1 MNWSWFASTL
11 LVISELDR
19 VEVWVNLTR
28 PGGSR
33 NLEATSELPELTPTL
48 AVTAATSTAQQKIIE
63 LRSWISSANA
73 QSMGAPGDID
83 RYGAGLRAAAQ
94 AYEVVRIKAAD
105 NPGGLAGSLEHT
117 VGGRKSVKALA
128 IALRDAVVKR
138 AVCSLAGFNDS
149 ESFVIA
155 INPAFDGGLLKNDE
169 LKSQLL
175 NSYHHVW
182 PHGGGT
188 KER

>member
-1 MNWSWFASTL
+1 MYMYIYIFS
-11 LVISELDR
+11 
-19 VEVWVNLTR
+19 
-28 PGGSR
+28 
-33 NLEATSELPELTPTL
+33 EATPELPELTPTL
-48 AVTAATSTAQQKIIE
+48 AATAATSTAQQKIIE
-63 LRSWISSANA
+63 LRSWIFSANA
-73 QSMGAPGDID
+73 HSMGAPGDID

-155 INPAFDGGLLKNDE
+155 INTAFDGGLLKNDE

-182 PHGGGT
+182 PHGGT

>member
-1 MNWSWFASTL
+1 MNMYIYIFS
-11 LVISELDR
+11 
-19 VEVWVNLTR
+19 
-28 PGGSR
+28 
-33 NLEATSELPELTPTL
+33 EATPELPELTPTL
-48 AVTAATSTAQQKIIE
+48 AATAATSTAQQKIIE
-63 LRSWISSANA
+63 LRSWIFSANA
-73 QSMGAPGDID
+73 HSMGAPGDID

-128 IALRDAVVKR
+128 VALRDAVVKR
-138 AVCSLAGFNDS
+138 AVCSLGGFN
-149 ESFVIA
+149 ESSFIIA
-155 INPAFDGGLLKNDE
+155 INLAFDGTLLKNDE

-182 PHGGGT
+182 PHGGT